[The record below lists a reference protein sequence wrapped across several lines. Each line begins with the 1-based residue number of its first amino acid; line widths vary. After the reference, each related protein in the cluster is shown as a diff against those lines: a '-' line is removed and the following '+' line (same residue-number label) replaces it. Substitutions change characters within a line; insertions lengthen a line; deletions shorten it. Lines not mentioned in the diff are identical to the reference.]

1 MNKLTAAQ
9 KKQAEQERVAGLEV
23 ENWNLKHK
31 CGTPVTVELDSGE
44 TKRTKTR
51 SHAFVANSGHA
62 VIYLEDVSGFYLLS
76 RVKADNEAK
85 SLEAGR

>member
-9 KKQAEQERVAGLEV
+9 KKQAEQERVAGLEA
-23 ENWNLKHK
+23 ENWNLKH
-31 CGTPVTVELDSGE
+31 GFQVSVTVTLDSGE

-62 VIYLEDVSGFYLLS
+62 VIYLEDISGFYLLS
-76 RVKADNEAK
+76 RVEAESEK
-85 SLEAGR
+85 SA

>member
-23 ENWNLKHK
+23 ENWNLKHE

-44 TKRTKTR
+44 IRHTRTR
-51 SHAFVANSGHA
+51 SQAQVSFSGHA
-62 VIYLEDVSGFYLLS
+62 VIWLEGVTGYYLLS
-76 RVKADNEAK
+76 RVEAESEK
-85 SLEAGR
+85 SV